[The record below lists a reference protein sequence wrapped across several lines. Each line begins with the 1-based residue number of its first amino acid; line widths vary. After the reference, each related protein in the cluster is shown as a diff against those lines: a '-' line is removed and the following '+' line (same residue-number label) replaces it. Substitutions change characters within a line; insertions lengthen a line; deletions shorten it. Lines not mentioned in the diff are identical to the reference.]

1 MASSAIE
8 AAMLARP
15 LRVPNHVLPV
25 MRDASSYSRDQ
36 PVNLRQFASR
46 LNDDTRCRAQAA
58 GHGRERS
65 RARSCRAGKRK
76 QTVLE
81 RSVRSAD
88 RSSISTVSDV
98 STWPLPAARQRHVG
112 LPLPQF
118 ASFNA
123 RSLRNK
129 VDASSEEFTIHGI
142 NITSALFSWSTPLKS
157 HWRLCTCLTP
167 PDWTA
172 AETVWHSSTGWLTR
186 V

>member
-1 MASSAIE
+1 
-8 AAMLARP
+8 MLARP

-25 MRDASSYSRDQ
+25 MRDDSSYSRDQ

-98 STWPLPAARQRHVG
+98 ST
-112 LPLPQF
+112 
-118 ASFNA
+118 
-123 RSLRNK
+123 
-129 VDASSEEFTIHGI
+129 
-142 NITSALFSWSTPLKS
+142 
-157 HWRLCTCLTP
+157 
-167 PDWTA
+167 
-172 AETVWHSSTGWLTR
+172 
-186 V
+186 